1 MKAKRREVLTVA
13 LFCTFLGAVALG
25 YLLISVTV
33 GLRLH
38 LSKEPREHI
47 QVLFAGKEVSH

>member
-1 MKAKRREVLTVA
+1 MKQRRFWAVL
-13 LFCTFLGAVALG
+13 LGIL
-25 YLLISVTV
+25 LLISVTV